1 MMKESSKIIA
11 DEHRKLTLELMK
23 TQTMLVESTCQVSDA
38 VKDTFQFSLQDITDA
53 VTETLK
59 KHAEETV
66 KLVATKLEEQ
76 NTYLLDA
83 QQNAIKKQVENH
95 EALAVIDEKLS
106 ERILTKQIKLVKGL
120 EQVSTAVE
128 KASETLAASQEKLIT
143 SMVKMTEVI
152 TQMSQGMGKLIQSS
166 EALKKSQ

>member
-1 MMKESSKIIA
+1 M
-11 DEHRKLTLELMK
+11 
-23 TQTMLVESTCQVSDA
+23 
-38 VKDTFQFSLQDITDA
+38 
-53 VTETLK
+53 
-59 KHAEETV
+59 
-66 KLVATKLEEQ
+66 
-76 NTYLLDA
+76 
-83 QQNAIKKQVENH
+83 ENH

-152 TQMSQGMGKLIQSS
+152 TQMSQGMGKLIESS
-166 EALKKSQ
+166 EALNKSHANTLQVIERADTVVISVVANLEHLGYAQEKLNKEYISRAALQCE